1 MNDANAIA
9 HQIFSKPLT
18 KRLGSRLEG
27 IDCRHVDDATWA
39 TILDAFHE
47 RNLLVFPNQHLNP
60 DEHATFMERFGE
72 LDVHPQELSA
82 RSTLPLP
89 ENPKVELML
98 NKPGNAGP
106 RSAAWHTDVTFR
118 VEPVAVTSL
127 YGLET
132 PEACAD
138 TIWSSLRAVFED
150 LTPGLQKTLRGLNAV
165 HATAFVMGKS
175 QAGSIN
181 YDPTMETDPNKKDL
195 KAQYREEVVHPIV
208 HRHEAGYETLYI
220 NPAFVNRVEGWS
232 VEESAPF
239 LEMLYEN
246 AKSANYTY
254 RHRWSKHDLVVWDN
268 RCTMHYGVND
278 YGEEDHRILHR
289 TTGAP
294 FVVSG
299 SVWTD
304 K

>member
-1 MNDANAIA
+1 MVGVNSKTDKI
-9 HQIFSKPLT
+9 SLKPLT
-18 KRLGSRLEG
+18 KRLGSSLEG

-39 TILDAFHE
+39 TIIDVFHD
-47 RNLLVFPNQHLNP
+47 RNLLVFPNQNLNP
-60 DEHATFMERFGE
+60 DEHTAFMERFGE

-82 RSTLPLP
+82 RSTLALP

-98 NKPGNAGP
+98 NKPGKAGP

-118 VEPVAVTSL
+118 TEPVAVTSL
-127 YGLET
+127 YGVQT

-138 TIWSSLRAVFED
+138 TIWSSLRAVFDD
-150 LTPGLQKTLRGLNAV
+150 LTPGLQETLRGLKAV

-181 YDPTMETDPNKKDL
+181 YDPTSETDPKKKDL

-208 HRHEAGYETLYI
+208 HRHEAGYDTLYI

-232 VEESAPF
+232 AEESAPF
-239 LEMLYEN
+239 LGMLYEQ
-246 AKSANYTY
+246 AKLANYTY
-254 RHRWSKHDLVVWDN
+254 RHRWSMNDLVVWDN

-289 TTGAP
+289 TTGAA
-294 FVVSG
+294 FVVTG
-299 SVWTD
+299 ST
-304 K
+304 